1 MLVDGQCLYFFTI
14 ISLCSSPIFPQHIPI
29 VYPHHTSPWYLHY
42 IPIIYIYI
50 PSISLNIY
58 ALYPQCIPIRSSLY
72 TNYIS
77 PLYIYVCIFAL
88 YPHYI
93 LIISSL
99 HPHYTCSLYLPE
111 YIYLEQKS
119 PLIDFHSRFCKLCH
133 MSYIPSLGSITRVL
147 TGMNHQV
154 L

>member
-1 MLVDGQCLYFFTI
+1 MLTVNVYIFSPLYPRVPNI
-14 ISLCSSPIFPQHIPI
+14 PPAYPDRISPSYITMISSL
-29 VYPHHTSPWYLHY
+29 YPHY
-42 IPIIYIYI
+42 IYIYPQYI
-50 PSISLNIY
+50 PQYIRIIS
-58 ALYPQCIPIRSSLY
+58 S
-72 TNYIS
+72 
-77 PLYIYVCIFAL
+77 L

-93 LIISSL
+93 LTISSL
-99 HPHYTCSLYLPE
+99 HPHYTCSLYIPE
-111 YIYLEQKS
+111 YISLEQKS